1 MVLDVADHFII
12 SLAGEGSVAALL
24 SGRNAITISA
34 TDEDFLLV
42 KRDIA
47 IKLNQ

>member
-24 SGRNAITISA
+24 SGRNAITICA
-34 TDEDFLLV
+34 TDDFLLV